1 MSSDGLQG
9 GGETVEVV
17 GEGGLLFRGERR
29 EPETTADDEM
39 GLTPEH
45 APSPMTAHDTASV
58 EALSSG

>member
-29 EPETTADDEM
+29 EPETTADEEI

-45 APSPMTAHDTASV
+45 TPSLMTAHDTTSV
-58 EALSSG
+58 EALSSV